1 MGFCWVNKYRW
12 HLLAMSIVIAVIF
25 AVGAKNL
32 TQTADYKVY
41 FDKSNTQLMAS
52 EKLGDDYSQS
62 DNLLFVIA
70 PKSGSVF
77 TKETLATVQKLTEE
91 SWQIPYS
98 TRVDSITNF
107 QHSYAQEDDL
117 IIEDLVGDLESMTAA
132 DIQDIRS
139 TALNEPN
146 LINRLISDDAAV
158 TGVNVTINFT
168 EGKVDSQTRE
178 VVAHARD
185 LIEETLASNPDID
198 MYLTGIVIMNNAFP
212 ETTEKDNGK
221 LIPLML
227 LIILVGLYFLLRSI
241 TAVSATLL
249 VMLLS
254 IGAAVGVA
262 GWTGMALN
270 PVSGAA
276 PIIILTV
283 AVADCVHLLLSFVH
297 YYRVNGYEKH
307 KAMQEALRLNAKPVM
322 LTSLS
327 TIIGFLT
334 MNFSDAP
341 PFRELGNIAA
351 VGIAVACFLSLTLL
365 PALINILPV
374 KKLSNKKPQN
384 QNLSNLLRGIAGWV
398 SKHPAKVLL
407 VGIIAAVGL
416 SAAAMKNELNED
428 FIRYFDESYDVRKST
443 EFALNNLTGIAIV
456 EYDLPAEAGE
466 KISQPEYMN
475 NLEKFS
481 NWLYEQP
488 EVVHVNTFSDVVKRL
503 NKNMN
508 GDDQSFYTIPDN
520 SDLISQYILLYETSL
535 PYGLGI
541 TERVKLDKSAT
552 RMTVTLDDLTNN
564 QLLAFEQHAQNWM
577 ADNLPAY
584 MHSDGL
590 GWSMM
595 FGNVAQD
602 NIDSMLWAT
611 AIALIVISFILIF
624 PFRSAKLGVLSLIP
638 NVLPALVALGIW
650 GLTVGMI
657 GLAASIITALTFGI
671 VVDDSIHFIS
681 RYVHNRRVNN
691 MNPQQA
697 LNDTYTS
704 VGKAIVVT
712 SIVLV
717 IGFAILATSGFKV
730 NSTIGYLSSLTLL
743 VALIMDLTILPALL
757 LKFDSWI
764 FARDLNEDRLNIE
777 QGEKV

>member
-12 HLLAMSIVIAVIF
+12 HLLAMSVVVALLLAI
-25 AVGAKNL
+25 GAKNL

-41 FDKSNTQLMAS
+41 FDKGNSQLMAS

-70 PKSGSVF
+70 PKNGDVF
-77 TKETLATVQKLTEE
+77 TKETLAAVQELTEQ
-91 SWQIPYS
+91 SWQIPHS

-107 QHSYAQEDDL
+107 QHSYALEDEL
-117 IIEDLVGDLESMTAA
+117 IIEDLVGNVSGMTGTELSQ
-132 DIQDIRS
+132 IKRL
-139 TALNEPN
+139 ALNEPN
-146 LINRLISDDAAV
+146 LINRLISDDASV

-168 EGKVDSQTRE
+168 EGMVDSETRE
-178 VVAHARD
+178 VVAYARKLVD
-185 LIEETLASNPDID
+185 ETLASNPNIDI
-198 MYLTGIVIMNNAFP
+198 YLTGIVIMNNAFP

-227 LIILVGLYFLLRSI
+227 LIILVGLYILLRSV

-307 KAMQEALRLNAKPVM
+307 KAMQEALTLNAKPIL

-341 PFRELGNIAA
+341 PFRELGNITA

-374 KKLSNKKPQN
+374 KKLANRKPQN
-384 QNLSNLLRGIAGWV
+384 QRLTNLLKSIAGWV
-398 SKHPAKVLL
+398 STNPAKVL
-407 VGIIAAVGL
+407 VFGIVAALGL
-416 SAAAMKNELNED
+416 SFASMKNELNED

-443 EFALNNLTGIAIV
+443 EFALNNLTGVAIV
-456 EYDLPAEAGE
+456 EYDLAAKDGE
-466 KISQPEYMN
+466 KISSPEYMN

-481 NWLYEQP
+481 GWLYEQP
-488 EVVHVNTFSDVVKRL
+488 EVMHVNTFSDVIKRL

-508 GDDQSFYTIPDN
+508 GDDQSFYQIPKDN
-520 SDLISQYILLYETSL
+520 NLISQYILLYETSL

-541 TERVKLDKSAT
+541 TERVKLDKTAT
-552 RMTVTLDDLTNN
+552 RMTVTLNDVTNN
-564 QLLAFEQHAQNWM
+564 QLLAFEQRSQEWM
-577 ADNLPAY
+577 SKNLPTH

-595 FGNVAQD
+595 FGSVAQN
-602 NIDSMLWAT
+602 NIDSMLLAT

-624 PFRSAKLGVLSLIP
+624 PFRSAKLGILSLIP
-638 NVLPALVALGIW
+638 NILPAMVALGIW

-697 LNDTYTS
+697 INDTYTS
-704 VGKAIVVT
+704 VGKAIIVT

-730 NSTIGYLSSLTLL
+730 NSTIGYLSSITLM
-743 VALIMDLTILPALL
+743 VALIMDLTVLPALL

-764 FARDLNEDRLNIE
+764 FAKDTNEGSLNLE
-777 QGEKV
+777 QGEKA

>member
-12 HLLAMSIVIAVIF
+12 HLLAMSIVIALLL

-41 FDKSNTQLMAS
+41 FDEGNTQLMAS

-70 PKSGSVF
+70 PKSGNVF
-77 TKETLATVQKLTEE
+77 TKDTLATVQKLTKE

-107 QHSYAQEDDL
+107 QNSYAEDDDL
-117 IIEDLVGDLESMTAA
+117 IIEDLVGDLKSMSAA
-132 DIQDIRS
+132 DIQAIKS

-178 VVAHARD
+178 VVAYARN
-185 LIEETLASNPDID
+185 LVEETLASNPKID

-227 LIILVGLYFLLRSI
+227 LIILVGLYFLLRSV

-307 KAMQEALRLNAKPVM
+307 KAMQEALRLNAKPIL

-341 PFRELGNIAA
+341 PFRELGNITAA
-351 VGIAVACFLSLTLL
+351 GIAVACFLSLTLL

-374 KKLSNKKPQN
+374 KKLANKKPQN
-384 QNLSNLLRGIAGWV
+384 QTLTNLLKSIASWV
-398 SKHPAKVLL
+398 STNPAKVLV
-407 VGIIAAVGL
+407 VGIVAAVGL
-416 SAAAMKNELNED
+416 SFASMKNELNED
-428 FIRYFDESYDVRKST
+428 FIRYFDESYDVRQST

-466 KISQPEYMN
+466 KISEPEYMN
-475 NLEKFS
+475 NLEKFT

-508 GDDQSFYTIPDN
+508 GDDQSFYTIPED

-564 QLLAFEQHAQNWM
+564 QLLAFEQRAQNWM

-704 VGKAIVVT
+704 VGKAIIVT

-764 FARDLNEDRLNIE
+764 FAKDSSTERLDLE
-777 QGEKV
+777 QGEKA

>member
-12 HLLAMSIVIAVIF
+12 HLLSISIVVALLL

-41 FDKSNTQLMAS
+41 FDEGNTQLIAS
-52 EKLGDDYSQS
+52 NKLGDDYTQS

-70 PKSGSVF
+70 PKDGEVF
-77 TKETLATVQKLTEE
+77 TKGTLATIKELTEK
-91 SWQIPYS
+91 SWQIPHS

-107 QHSYAQEDDL
+107 QHSYASEDDL
-117 IIEDLVGDLESMTAA
+117 IIEDLVGDVSYMT
-132 DIQDIRS
+132 QDDLNNTKR
-139 TALNEPN
+139 TALAEPN
-146 LINRLISDDAAV
+146 LKNRLISDDAAV

-168 EGKVDSQTRE
+168 DGMVDSETRE
-178 VVAHARD
+178 VVAYARN
-185 LIEETLASNPDID
+185 LVEETLASNQNID
-198 MYLTGIVIMNNAFP
+198 MYLTGIVMMNNAFP
-212 ETTEKDNGK
+212 ETTEKDNAK

-227 LIILVGLYFLLRSI
+227 LIILVGLYLLLRST
-241 TAVSATLL
+241 TAVSVTLL

-254 IGAAVGVA
+254 IGGAVGFA
-262 GWTGMALN
+262 GWAGMALN

-307 KAMQEALRLNAKPVM
+307 KAMQEALRLNAKPII

-327 TIIGFLT
+327 TAIGFLT

-374 KKLSNKKPQN
+374 KKLANKKPQN
-384 QNLSNLLRGIAGWV
+384 QRLSNLLKGVAAWV
-398 SKHPAKVLL
+398 SKHPAKVLV
-407 VGIIAAVGL
+407 VGIVAAVGL
-416 SAAAMKNELNED
+416 SAASMKNELNED
-428 FIRYFDESYDVRKST
+428 FIRYFDESYDVRTST
-443 EFALNNLTGIAIV
+443 EFALDNLTGISIV
-456 EYDLPAEAGE
+456 EYDLPASKDE
-466 KISQPEYMN
+466 KISTPEYMN
-475 NLEKFS
+475 NLEKFTG
-481 NWLYEQP
+481 WLYEQP
-488 EVVHVNTFSDVVKRL
+488 EVMHVNTFSDVIKRL
-503 NKNMN
+503 NKNLN
-508 GDDQSFYTIPDN
+508 DDQQSFYKIPED

-541 TERVKLDKSAT
+541 TERVKMDKSAT
-552 RMTVTLDDLTNN
+552 RMTVTLKDVTNN
-564 QLLAFEQHAQNWM
+564 QLLAFEQRSQEWM
-577 ADNLPAY
+577 NKNLPSY

-602 NIDSMLWAT
+602 NIDSMLLAT
-611 AIALIVISFILIF
+611 AIALIVISFILVF
-624 PFRSAKLGVLSLIP
+624 PFRSAKLGILSLIP
-638 NVLPALVALGIW
+638 NILPAMVALGVW

-681 RYVHNRRVNN
+681 RYVHNRRINN

-697 LNDTYTS
+697 LNDTYSS

-712 SIVLV
+712 SVVLI
-717 IGFAILATSGFKV
+717 IGFAILATSGFQV
-730 NSTIGYLSSLTLL
+730 NSTIGYLSSITLL
-743 VALIMDLTILPALL
+743 VALIMDLTVLPALL

-764 FARDLNEDRLNIE
+764 FAKDLNEDRLNIE

>member
-12 HLLAMSIVIAVIF
+12 HLLAMSIAIALLLT
-25 AVGAKNL
+25 VGAKNL

-41 FDKSNTQLMAS
+41 FDEGNTQLMAS

-70 PKSGSVF
+70 PKSGNVF
-77 TKETLATVQKLTEE
+77 SKDTLATVQKLTKE

-107 QHSYAQEDDL
+107 QNSYAEDDDL
-117 IIEDLVGDLESMTAA
+117 IIEDLVGDLTSMSAA
-132 DIQDIRS
+132 DIQAIKS

-168 EGKVDSQTRE
+168 EGMVDSQTRE
-178 VVAHARD
+178 VVAYARN
-185 LIEETLASNPDID
+185 LVEETLASNPEID

-227 LIILVGLYFLLRSI
+227 LIILVGLYFLLRSV

-254 IGAAVGVA
+254 IGAAIGVA
-262 GWTGMALN
+262 GWSGMALN

-307 KAMQEALRLNAKPVM
+307 KAMQDALRLNAKPIL

-341 PFRELGNIAA
+341 PFRELGNITA

-374 KKLSNKKPQN
+374 KKLANKKPQN
-384 QNLSNLLRGIAGWV
+384 QVLTNLLRSIASWV
-398 SKHPAKVLL
+398 SINPAKILVL
-407 VGIIAAVGL
+407 GIVAAVGL
-416 SAAAMKNELNED
+416 SFASMKNELNED
-428 FIRYFDESYDVRKST
+428 FIRYFDESYDVRQST

-466 KISQPEYMN
+466 KISKPEYMN

-508 GDDQSFYTIPDN
+508 GDDQSFYTIPED

-564 QLLAFEQHAQNWM
+564 QLLAFEQRAQNWM

-650 GLTVGMI
+650 GLMVGMI

-704 VGKAIVVT
+704 VGKAIIVT

-764 FARDLNEDRLNIE
+764 FAKDSSTERLDLE
-777 QGEKV
+777 QGEKA

>member
-178 VVAHARD
+178 VVAHARN

-262 GWTGMALN
+262 GWTGMELN

-456 EYDLPAEAGE
+456 EYDLPAKAGE

>member
-132 DIQDIRS
+132 DIQDIRN

-254 IGAAVGVA
+254 IGAAVGFA

-384 QNLSNLLRGIAGWV
+384 QSLSNLLRGIAGWV

-416 SAAAMKNELNED
+416 SAASMKNELNED

-624 PFRSAKLGVLSLIP
+624 PFRSAKLGILSLIP

>member
-12 HLLAMSIVIAVIF
+12 HLLAMNIVIALLL

-41 FDKSNTQLMAS
+41 FDEGNTQLLAS

-70 PKSGSVF
+70 PKSGNVF
-77 TKETLATVQKLTEE
+77 AKDTLATVQKLTKE

-107 QHSYAQEDDL
+107 QNSYAEDDDL
-117 IIEDLVGDLESMTAA
+117 IIEDLVGDLKSMSAA
-132 DIQDIRS
+132 DIQAIKS

-178 VVAHARD
+178 VVAYARN
-185 LIEETLASNPDID
+185 LVEETLASNADID

-227 LIILVGLYFLLRSI
+227 LIILFGLYFLLRSI

-307 KAMQEALRLNAKPVM
+307 KAMQEALRLNAKPIL

-341 PFRELGNIAA
+341 PFRELGNITAA
-351 VGIAVACFLSLTLL
+351 GIAVACFLSLTLL

-374 KKLSNKKPQN
+374 KKLANKKPQN
-384 QNLSNLLRGIAGWV
+384 QTLTNLLKSIASWV
-398 SKHPAKVLL
+398 STNPAKVLV
-407 VGIIAAVGL
+407 VGIVAAVGL
-416 SAAAMKNELNED
+416 SFASMKNELNED
-428 FIRYFDESYDVRKST
+428 FIRYFDESYDVRQST
-443 EFALNNLTGIAIV
+443 EFALKNLTGIAIV

-466 KISQPEYMN
+466 KISEPEYMN

-508 GDDQSFYTIPDN
+508 GDDQSFYTIPED

-564 QLLAFEQHAQNWM
+564 QLLAFEQRAQNWM

-704 VGKAIVVT
+704 VGKAIIVT

-764 FARDLNEDRLNIE
+764 FAKDSSTEGLDLE
-777 QGEKV
+777 QGEKA

>member
-12 HLLAMSIVIAVIF
+12 HLLAMSIAIALLL

-41 FDKSNTQLMAS
+41 FDEGNTQLMAS

-70 PKSGSVF
+70 PKSGNVF
-77 TKETLATVQKLTEE
+77 SKDTLATVQKLTKE

-107 QHSYAQEDDL
+107 QNSYAEDDDL
-117 IIEDLVGDLESMTAA
+117 IIEDLVGDLTSMSAA
-132 DIQDIRS
+132 DIQAIKS

-168 EGKVDSQTRE
+168 EGMVDSQTRE
-178 VVAHARD
+178 VVAYARN
-185 LIEETLASNPDID
+185 LVEETLASNPEID

-227 LIILVGLYFLLRSI
+227 LIILVGLYFLLRSV

-262 GWTGMALN
+262 GWSGMALN

-307 KAMQEALRLNAKPVM
+307 KAMQEALRLNAKPIL

-341 PFRELGNIAA
+341 PFRELGNITAA
-351 VGIAVACFLSLTLL
+351 GIAVACFLSLTLL

-374 KKLSNKKPQN
+374 KKLANKKPQN
-384 QNLSNLLRGIAGWV
+384 QTLTNLLKSIASWV
-398 SKHPAKVLL
+398 STNPAKVLV
-407 VGIIAAVGL
+407 VGIVAAVGL
-416 SAAAMKNELNED
+416 SFASMKNELNED
-428 FIRYFDESYDVRKST
+428 FIRYFDESYDVRQST

-466 KISQPEYMN
+466 KISKPEYMN

-508 GDDQSFYTIPDN
+508 GDEQSFYTIPDD

-564 QLLAFEQHAQNWM
+564 QLLAFEQRAQNWM

-704 VGKAIVVT
+704 VGKAIIVT

-764 FARDLNEDRLNIE
+764 FAKDSSTEGLDLE
-777 QGEKV
+777 QGEKA